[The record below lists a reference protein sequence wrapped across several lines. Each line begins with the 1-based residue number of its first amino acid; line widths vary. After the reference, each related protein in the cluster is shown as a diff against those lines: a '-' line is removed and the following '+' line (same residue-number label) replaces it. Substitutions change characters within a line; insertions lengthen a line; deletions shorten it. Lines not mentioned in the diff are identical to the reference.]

1 MYLAKIIGN
10 VVATQKDQSLV
21 GSKLLIVDPMEII
34 PDRQL
39 PGPMIAVDTIG
50 AGIGETV
57 LIITGSSARK
67 ATGNNGVTDVA
78 VVGIIDSIEVQKV

>member
-67 ATGNNGVTDVA
+67 ATGNNRVTDVA